1 MTPSRSLDTLVAGDA
16 SMPELPDITVYVERI
31 CALAC
36 SQPLLALRIRSPFL
50 LRTVEPAPDAF
61 IGLELLDV
69 HRIGKRI
76 AMEFEGE
83 LFAVIHLMIAGRLRW
98 TAGAGDA
105 PKGARSAGPAIAT
118 FEFPPGSIR
127 MTEAG
132 TKHRAS
138 LHLVRGRAGLRAF
151 DRGGVSVFDDPPE
164 AFCQALRREN
174 RTVKRALTDPGI
186 VDGIGN
192 AYSDEILHRA
202 RISPFALTR
211 SLDDA
216 TVAALRNASIQVLTE
231 WTERLRGEAGPT
243 LPEKVTAFHAEMA
256 VHGKYGKPCPV
267 CGTPV
272 QRVVYA
278 ENEANYCPTCQTGG
292 RVLAD
297 RALSRLLKDD
307 WPRTMDE
314 LEKLRPM

>member
-1 MTPSRSLDTLVAGDA
+1 MAV
-16 SMPELPDITVYVERI
+16 PELPDITVYVER
-31 CALAC
+31 LKVLTS
-36 SQPLLALRIRSPFL
+36 SQPLLALTLRSPFL
-50 LRTVEPAPDAF
+50 LRTAEPPPETF
-61 IGLELLDV
+61 VGKTLRDV
-69 HRIGKRI
+69 LRIGKRI

-98 TAGAGDA
+98 A
-105 PKGARSAGPAIAT
+105 PEPRGPRSGGPAIAT
-118 FEFPPGSIR
+118 FRFPTGSIL

-138 LHLVRGRAGLRAF
+138 LHLVHGRKALEAF
-151 DRGGVSVFDDPPE
+151 DRGGVSVFDDPPL
-164 AFCQALRREN
+164 AFVCAMRREN
-174 RTVKRALTDPGI
+174 RTLKRALTDPTI

-202 RISPFALTR
+202 RQSPFSLTR

-216 TVAALRNASIQVLTE
+216 ALAALRGAAREVLNL
-231 WTERLRGEAGPT
+231 WTDRLRAEAGPT
-243 LPEKVTAFHAEMA
+243 LPDKVTAFRPDMA
-256 VHGKYGKPCPV
+256 VHGKFGKPCPV
-267 CGTPV
+267 CGTPI

-297 RALSRLLKDD
+297 RSLSRLLKSD
-307 WPRTMDE
+307 WPRTIDE
-314 LEKLRPM
+314 LEKLRPV

>member
-1 MTPSRSLDTLVAGDA
+1 
-16 SMPELPDITVYVERI
+16 MPEFPDITVYVERI
-31 CALAC
+31 RALAC
-36 SQPLLALRIRSPFL
+36 SQPLLALKVRSPFL
-50 LRTVEPAPDAF
+50 LRTVEPSPDDLV
-61 IGLELLDV
+61 GLTLQGVD
-69 HRIGKRI
+69 RIGKRI

-83 LFAVIHLMIAGRLRW
+83 CFAIIHLMIAGRLRW
-98 TAGAGDA
+98 A
-105 PKGARSAGPAIAT
+105 PTLGGTPPGTRFAGPAIAT
-118 FEFPPGSIR
+118 FEFPAGSIL

-138 LHLVRGRAGLRAF
+138 LHLVRGRAGLAAF

-164 AFCQALRREN
+164 AFTQALRREN

-202 RISPFALTR
+202 RLSPFVLTR

-216 TVAALRNASIQVLTE
+216 ALTALRDAAAEVLTE
-231 WTERLRGEAGPT
+231 WTERLRAEAGPT
-243 LPEKVTAFHAEMA
+243 LPQKVTAFHPEMA

-267 CGTPV
+267 CGAPV

-297 RALSRLLKDD
+297 RGLSRLLKND
-307 WPRTMDE
+307 WPRTLDE
-314 LEKLRPM
+314 LEKLRPV